1 MAQLGLSNQRVS
13 LPNLAK
19 AMIQALKGLTGRQR
33 RSLAKLGLAQ
43 NLNAAGRMSVDR
55 LGLLKLVADAG
66 SGISRRA
73 KRVNKFLC
81 THRAPGTNNEYRGA
95 CRDFIVSCP
104 TLLLDHGMC
113 FAPPDGCEPTGKDNH
128 LIRECR
134 NQGRSIAVHRYLRH
148 ARGYSEWVECKPL
161 ERCLRMN
168 AKSSRL
174 APDLASGLSRGLGPI
189 GIVSPTGRS

>member
-66 SGISRRA
+66 SGI
-73 KRVNKFLC
+73 
-81 THRAPGTNNEYRGA
+81 
-95 CRDFIVSCP
+95 
-104 TLLLDHGMC
+104 
-113 FAPPDGCEPTGKDNH
+113 
-128 LIRECR
+128 
-134 NQGRSIAVHRYLRH
+134 
-148 ARGYSEWVECKPL
+148 
-161 ERCLRMN
+161 
-168 AKSSRL
+168 
-174 APDLASGLSRGLGPI
+174 
-189 GIVSPTGRS
+189 